1 VLLLGQEGMAIMEGP
16 GEALIIIMEIL
27 VELREQGEQVP
38 IIVAIVLHF
47 RAAEGGLVELLAL

>member
-1 VLLLGQEGMAIMEGP
+1 MAIMEGP